1 MTAPF
6 NYEKSDERGIKVN
19 PSSTIGKSDPLK
31 KVIERGARLQNV
43 RSLSDGAS
51 KLSIEDG
58 ELRYDAPN
66 QKDAGRVREDGKLE
80 WFGDFKVHGNI
91 QRLGKRIEV
100 WQNVVKTGDNLIELN
115 DNLENTKVPY
125 SGIEVG
131 RGEDPSAF
139 FLFTED
145 TERWTSAVGEVRR
158 KVALHGDKLS
168 NFEQDLTT
176 DNIEEGRKNKY
187 VRPIT
192 SSHNF
197 WVSDKVEKTIGTEK
211 QILPAFVSVG
221 EEETKLVTKV
231 RSTLS
236 TGSAKIVLLLNGKQ
250 KGNPMSVGG
259 PRTEKMDLP
268 LNDGDKIGVGILNSS
283 KGRNLSVSIEVTR
296 YV

>member
-1 MTAPF
+1 MAPSF
-6 NYEKSDERGIKVN
+6 DYEKSAQEGIRVN
-19 PSSTIGKSDPLK
+19 RINSKDKDPLK
-31 KVIERGARLQNV
+31 KVVEKGARLQNV
-43 RSLSDGAS
+43 RSLSQGAS
-51 KLSIEDG
+51 KLHIENGKLKYKRSG
-58 ELRYDAPN
+58 EN
-66 QKDAGRVREDGKLE
+66 VGRVNREGKLE
-80 WFGDFKVHGNI
+80 WFGDLKVHGDI

-100 WQNVVKTGDNLIELN
+100 WQNVVTTGDNLIELN

-145 TERWTSAVGEVRR
+145 DKRWTASIGGSKR

-168 NFEQDLTT
+168 SFEQDLTT
-176 DNIEEGRKNKY
+176 DQIKEGKAHKF
-187 VRPIT
+187 VKPST
-192 SSHNF
+192 STHNF
-197 WVSDKVEKTIGTEK
+197 WVSDKVVKTVGTDK

-221 EEETKLVTKV
+221 EEERKMVTKV

-236 TGSAKIVLLLNGKQ
+236 AGSAQIALLLNGKQ

-259 PRTEKMDLP
+259 RRTEKMELP
-268 LNDGDKIGVGILNSS
+268 LKDGDKVGVGVLSSS

-296 YV
+296 YVKR